1 VEPEGAMEK
10 PPVEGLDSKADQEIR
25 FEDGLKSI
33 PLQVED
39 MKTPHTSKVN
49 NYSHRLI
56 RTS

>member
-1 VEPEGAMEK
+1 MEK
-10 PPVEGLDSKADQEIR
+10 PSVEGLDSKADQEIR

-33 PLQVED
+33 PLQVEG